1 MKFVCDRC
9 QTKYS
14 IADDRVRGK
23 ILKVKCKTCANV
35 ITVREDRRPSGSQP
49 TLARPATAPHATVS
63 PESEVD
69 RTVLAPNP
77 ALFSDAIPAPAPRR
91 PSAAM
96 AAVGGPD
103 EGLAWYM
110 ALSGERTGPYTRRQL
125 VDKLVALP
133 RNADLHVWNEQL
145 GSWKPPAE
153 VPAIAADLTNRR
165 RAPPPL
171 PPGAPRRAPTSPAL
185 ASVGLGS
192 GAATVAVPPLAT
204 TVAVAPLASA
214 PPSLAPAHRP
224 GPAAAHAPSG
234 PALGGAAGAKL
245 PPPTGATRP
254 RATLSSL
261 AAAAAPAH
269 AREPAVDID
278 PSSMLETPAP
288 QPHML
293 HAHGTNG
300 TGATQTSSDVAKL
313 LNLPGATSS
322 AEPATPPR
330 VMKAADVL
338 AWGQTG
344 DAPRARSR
352 NTKLVIGLL
361 GVVGAIVVLFI
372 VALSGKKAPPPALAP
387 KPASDP
393 MAGMLEKLGQPEPA
407 KPTVAPSVEPPPPVA
422 PSTGRGGKAK
432 PMGGAKVKGRPGA
445 TVAGGGT
452 TAGGT
457 TSAPADPTAARYADT
472 SGGIKVAP
480 LAAANRPPP
489 SQAQLTSVVNNNR
502 GAIKTCYQ
510 RALAR
515 DNSLT
520 HGKII
525 VKLTLGISGRVKSS
539 RVDGSSQFRTIE
551 PCIKE
556 VVSRWVFP
564 QASEEYDFEFPL
576 VFQGN
581 E

>member
-35 ITVREDRRPSGSQP
+35 ITVREDRRPSGAQP
-49 TLARPATAPHATVS
+49 TLSRPATAPQATLS

-77 ALFSDAIPAPAPRR
+77 GLFSDAIPAPTPRR
-91 PSAAM
+91 ASAPM
-96 AAVGGPD
+96 AAVGAPD
-103 EGLAWYM
+103 DGLAWYM
-110 ALSGERTGPYTRRQL
+110 ALSGERTGPYSRKQL

-145 GSWKPPAE
+145 GSWKPPAD

-165 RAPPPL
+165 RHAPPPL
-171 PPGAPRRAPTSPAL
+171 PPGAPRRPPTAPAL
-185 ASVGLGS
+185 ASVGAS
-192 GAATVAVPPLAT
+192 NVAA
-204 TVAVAPLASA
+204 APLAA
-214 PPSLAPAHRP
+214 APAPHVVSHRP
-224 GPAAAHAPSG
+224 VPAPLPVAAHAPAG
-234 PALGGAAGAKL
+234 PSLGGGHAAKL
-245 PPPTGATRP
+245 PPPTGGTRP

-269 AREPAVDID
+269 APESGVDID

-293 HAHGTNG
+293 HGHGTNG
-300 TGATQTSSDVAKL
+300 THASSSSVQTSSDVAKL
-313 LNLPGATSS
+313 LNLPGAAPS
-322 AEPATPPR
+322 AEPAAPPR

-338 AWGQTG
+338 AWGQSV
-344 DAPRARSR
+344 DLPRPRSR
-352 NTKLVIGLL
+352 NTKLFVGLL
-361 GVVGAIVVLFI
+361 ALVAVVVVLI
-372 VALSGKKAPPPALAP
+372 IGALSGKKTAPPPIAS
-387 KPASDP
+387 KPSSDP
-393 MAGMLEKLGQPEPA
+393 MAGMLENMGKEPPPA
-407 KPTVAPSVEPPPPVA
+407 PKSTVAPPVEPPPPVA
-422 PSTGRGGKAK
+422 PPGRGGKAK
-432 PMGGAKVKGRPGA
+432 PMGGAKVKGHPGA
-445 TVAGGGT
+445 TIAGAGT
-452 TAGGT
+452 PP
-457 TSAPADPTAARYADT
+457 PADPTTARYADT

-480 LAAANRPPP
+480 LAAATRPPP
-489 SQAQLTSVVNNNR
+489 SQAQMTAVVNNNR

-539 RVDGSSQFRTIE
+539 RVDGSSQFRSIE

-564 QASEEYDFEFPL
+564 QASDEYDFEFPL